1 MNEQSIDEVA
11 QYLTFT
17 VSSESYALNVVNVKE
32 VQEFTELTKVPRM
45 PDFMRGIINLRGS
58 VVPVID
64 LKLKFGLG
72 STEKSI
78 DTSVIVTE
86 VVLEGES
93 VTMGLLTDSVEEVI
107 ELKDSEIEPTPYIG
121 TKIDTAFIRGMGR
134 KGDDFLI
141 VLDINKVLSTSE
153 ISLVASQK
161 KATADQIED

>member
-1 MNEQSIDEVA
+1 MDEQSIDELA

-17 VSSESYALNVVNVKE
+17 VSSEHYALNVVNVKE

-72 STEKSI
+72 NTDKTI
-78 DTSVIVTE
+78 DTSIIVTE
-86 VVLEGES
+86 VVLDGET

-107 ELKDSEIEPTPYIG
+107 ELRDSEIEPTPYIG

-134 KGDDFLI
+134 KGEDFLI

-153 ISLVASQK
+153 ITMVAGQE
-161 KATADQIED
+161 TAAAEQNEE

>member
-1 MNEQSIDEVA
+1 MDEQMVDEIA

-17 VSSESYALNVVNVKE
+17 VSSESYALNVINVKE
-32 VQEFTELTKVPRM
+32 VQEFRELTKVPRM

-72 STEKSI
+72 STDKTI
-78 DTSVIVTE
+78 DTSIIVTE
-86 VVLEGES
+86 VELEGEA

-153 ISLVASQK
+153 ISLVAAQEK
-161 KATADQIED
+161 TAEDPGEE